1 MWYQNIWVKK
11 TVLFLVLAVLYTLLP
26 TTIQQ
31 LVGCFAVGWMFVD
44 IADKVF
50 N

>member
-1 MWYQNIWVKK
+1 MWYQNIWTKK
-11 TVLFLVLAVLYTLLP
+11 IGLFLVLALLYSLLP
-26 TTIQQ
+26 ATIQQ